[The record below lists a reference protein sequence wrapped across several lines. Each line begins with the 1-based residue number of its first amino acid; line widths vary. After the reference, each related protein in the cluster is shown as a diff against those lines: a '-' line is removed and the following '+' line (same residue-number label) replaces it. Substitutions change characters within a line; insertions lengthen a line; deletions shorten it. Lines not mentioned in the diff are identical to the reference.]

1 MGGFHCIA
9 FIEYMILGKTLL
21 DYTNLISPS
30 DYQLNMTNMIKE
42 NVASLDFR
50 LKNTDEARH
59 SLFKKIKQWFDE
71 WKAQKLVELY
81 ITLNV
86 FLFSFLL
93 SLVAS

>member
-1 MGGFHCIA
+1 MDGFHCIA

-50 LKNTDEARH
+50 LKNIDEARH
-59 SLFKKIKQWFDE
+59 SLFKKIKQ
-71 WKAQKLVELY
+71 
-81 ITLNV
+81 
-86 FLFSFLL
+86 
-93 SLVAS
+93 

>member
-1 MGGFHCIA
+1 MQSNDSIMDGFHCIA

-59 SLFKKIKQWFDE
+59 SLFKKIKQ
-71 WKAQKLVELY
+71 
-81 ITLNV
+81 
-86 FLFSFLL
+86 
-93 SLVAS
+93 